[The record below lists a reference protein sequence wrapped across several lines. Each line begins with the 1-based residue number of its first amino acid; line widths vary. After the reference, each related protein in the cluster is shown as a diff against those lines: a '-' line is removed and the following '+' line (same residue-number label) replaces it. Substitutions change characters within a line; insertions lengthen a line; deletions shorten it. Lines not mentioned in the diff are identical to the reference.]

1 MAHFQMSTG
10 GSKSNEH
17 VDHFLVDIHKKT
29 GLLLRMERSEGCESQ
44 IERSKGHTTG
54 KGGVLLLCG

>member
-17 VDHFLVDIHKKT
+17 VDHFLVDIHTFTIRHTPSKRSTTSMLVEKS
-29 GLLLRMERSEGCESQ
+29 LL
-44 IERSKGHTTG
+44 
-54 KGGVLLLCG
+54 